1 MPLIEQS
8 SYQAPFGLFNGHLQ
22 TLYPALFRKVPLI
35 TTEHERITTPDS
47 DFLDLIWTK
56 APHSTRLAILTHGLE
71 GSAHAAYLQGMAR
84 ALATAGWSVLTWNL
98 RNCSGVPNHRLR
110 SYHSGA
116 IDDLQT
122 VIEHTARTASF
133 EKVALVGFSLGGNLM
148 LKLLGDTAMQLDP
161 RIQAAVALSV
171 PCDLASSSERLE
183 HISNRLYMR
192 RFLKSLRGKVRE
204 KMQRFPGKITDDGL
218 DQMRTFREFDGAYTA
233 PIHGFK
239 SADDYWQQCSCTTK
253 LQDIA
258 IPTLL
263 INAQDDPFLTPSC
276 YPIDKAKNSASFHL
290 EMPKQGGHIGFVQF
304 NQNGS
309 YWSEQRTVE
318 FLETALSK

>member
-8 SYQAPFGLFNGHLQ
+8 SYKAPFGFFNGHLQ
-22 TLYPALFRKVPLI
+22 TIYPALIRKVAQV
-35 TTEHERITTPDS
+35 TTEHERITTPDG

-56 APHSTRLAILTHGLE
+56 APHAERLAILTHGLE
-71 GSAHAAYLQGMAR
+71 GSAHAAYVQGMAR
-84 ALATAGWSVLTWNL
+84 ALAKAGWSVLTWNF
-98 RNCSGVPNHRLR
+98 RNCSGEPNHRLR

-122 VIEHTARTASF
+122 VIEHTKRTAQF
-133 EKVALVGFSLGGNLM
+133 EQIALVGFSLGGNLT
-148 LKLLGDTAMQLDP
+148 LKLLGDTAAQLDP

-183 HISNRLYMR
+183 HITNRLYMR
-192 RFLKSLRGKVRE
+192 RFLKSLRFKVRE
-204 KMQRFPGKITDDGL
+204 KIQRFPGKITDEGL

-239 SADDYWQQCSCTTK
+239 SADDYWQQCSCTAK
-253 LQDIA
+253 LQDIN

-263 INAQDDPFLTPSC
+263 INALDDPFLTPSC
-276 YPIDKAKNSASFHL
+276 YPIEKARNSEFFHL
-290 EMPKQGGHIGFVQF
+290 EIPKKGGHIGFVQF
-304 NQNGS
+304 FQNKT

-318 FLETALSK
+318 FLETALSN

>member
-1 MPLIEQS
+1 M
-8 SYQAPFGLFNGHLQ
+8 
-22 TLYPALFRKVPLI
+22 
-35 TTEHERITTPDS
+35 
-47 DFLDLIWTK
+47 
-56 APHSTRLAILTHGLE
+56 
-71 GSAHAAYLQGMAR
+71 
-84 ALATAGWSVLTWNL
+84 
-98 RNCSGVPNHRLR
+98 
-110 SYHSGA
+110 
-116 IDDLQT
+116 
-122 VIEHTARTASF
+122 
-133 EKVALVGFSLGGNLM
+133 GFSLGGNLT
-148 LKLLGDTAMQLDP
+148 LKLLGDTATQLDP

-204 KMQRFPGKITDDGL
+204 KMRRFPGEITDDGL